1 MISISIISRVT
12 SKRLFKGGWSHRIE
26 VPHILGKMFSKTL
39 YFETSTRCM
48 MGAATGPQSVATFL
62 LGLNFP
68 TSFFFFFFFFFFQ
81 NIAKTRVSRP

>member
-1 MISISIISRVT
+1 MQYIEREMISISIISRVT

-48 MGAATGPQSVATFL
+48 MGAATC

-68 TSFFFFFFFFFFQ
+68 TSFFFFQ
-81 NIAKTRVSRP
+81 NITKTRVSRP